1 MTKRSLRNEP
11 HSIHLQSQINLKRA
25 TCCSAGSRSLPSA
38 GRLEPARS
46 DMAGGTYSPTAAM
59 ILATRALTLIPSAR
73 FMSPNVRYT
82 GTPCRKSQL
91 RCTTCRPKLQLRRS
105 LGHNSFLDIVVQDVS
120 KSSQEG
126 SNYKLAS
133 RGVQEG
139 WGRGREEYWNSYIC
153 EAFLGAEETRN
164 SHLCEA
170 GVKCRTPRGAAGAV
184 L

>member
-1 MTKRSLRNEP
+1 MTKISLRNEP

-126 SNYKLAS
+126 SNYKLAP
-133 RGVQEG
+133 EI
-139 WGRGREEYWNSYIC
+139 YILMSLL
-153 EAFLGAEETRN
+153 E
-164 SHLCEA
+164 
-170 GVKCRTPRGAAGAV
+170 PRPKNTT
-184 L
+184 LIS